1 VIVGRADW
9 PALRE
14 KLEAL
19 FLQSFGK
26 SIEPGYFDWRYFN
39 NGQEQFLFSIE
50 TADQLPIASYSAFPV
65 ELISNDEKFRT
76 AMSMTT
82 MTHPNSRG
90 KGLFQKLASEL
101 YAHAERLQIAAVWGF
116 PNANSHLTFNSKLF
130 WSDIYE
136 IPTMT
141 LDVSKIDARKFALDS
156 GIRRDNEFSSDYSQ
170 LPTDGLIRVHR
181 SQAYL
186 SWRYARNPAN
196 AYDNHVI
203 ARHGTVSSYVVSKM
217 FGDGVDLVDIQT
229 LNPEEARA
237 LLVHIVRV
245 CYERN
250 LRCIYCWAPSH
261 HFVHGV
267 LERLGFANLA
277 PVTYFG
283 GRDLKSPGMPSG
295 WKNYRKWYIQMGDSD
310 VY

>member
-1 VIVGRADW
+1 MIVAKADW
-9 PALRE
+9 PDLRD
-14 KLEAL
+14 KIEAL

-26 SIEPGYFDWRYFN
+26 PVEPGYLDWRYFN
-39 NGQEQFLFSIE
+39 NGQEHFLFSVE
-50 TADQLPIASYSAFPV
+50 TADHFPIASYSAFPV
-65 ELISNDEKFRT
+65 ELTSEGEKFRT

-101 YAHAERLQIAAVWGF
+101 YAHAEAQHIAAVWGF
-116 PNANSHLTFNSKLF
+116 PNANSHLTFNSKLR

-141 LDVSKIDARKFALDS
+141 LDVSKIDAKQFSFDS
-156 GIRRDNEFSSDYSQ
+156 EIQRDDEFSLNYSQ

-181 SQAYL
+181 TQNYL

-196 AYDNHVI
+196 VYKNHVI
-203 ARHGTVSSYVVSKM
+203 ARGDSVSSYVVTKL

-229 LNPEEARA
+229 SSPDEARA
-237 LLVHIVRV
+237 LLIHIVKGSF
-245 CYERN
+245 ESQ
-250 LRCIYCWAPSH
+250 LRRLCCWAPSH
-261 HFVHGV
+261 HFVHGI
-267 LERLGFANLA
+267 LERLGFSNSA

-283 GRDLKSPGMPSG
+283 GRELNSSATPNSWMD
-295 WKNYRKWYIQMGDSD
+295 YRKWYVQMGDSD